1 MIQKIFIIL
10 TLIFS
15 SVSHAE
21 EKPAPTP
28 PIGFVFSVGPTQC
41 VFEPRGPAPKIGDII
56 WVMVPKIEGKNKVF
70 MAQIKEELKLSKNDY
85 PKNYENTSPP
95 ENPLPLFGITLKTS
109 STLDLNEVGLG
120 FILTKGSA
128 VLGGNKT
135 LKLKDPAQDAFY
147 LTRCFGM
154 EGINFILNK
163 EDQAKKQHTVWSQ
176 YYPLE
181 YSVGQVQ
188 NACTKEDL
196 PKE

>member
-10 TLIFS
+10 TLVFS
-15 SVSHAE
+15 SVSYAE
-21 EKPAPTP
+21 EKPALTA
-28 PIGFVFSVGPTQC
+28 PIGFVFSVGPTQW

-56 WVMVPKIEGKNKVF
+56 WVMVPKIEGKNVVF
-70 MAQIKEELKLSKNDY
+70 MAQVKQELKLSKSDY

-95 ENPLPLFGITLKTS
+95 ETSLPLFEITLKTS
-109 STLDLNEVGLG
+109 SKLDLNEVGLG

-128 VLGGNKT
+128 VLQGTKT
-135 LKLKDPAQDAFY
+135 LKLKDTTQTVFY
-147 LTRCFGM
+147 LTSCFGM

-163 EDQAKKQHTVWSQ
+163 EDQAGKQHTVWNL

-188 NACTKEDL
+188 NACSKEDL
-196 PKE
+196 LKE